1 MNKKNDNDKLREQK
15 SVELFNNFLR
25 NIPQDKVKFDEF
37 TMLEEITNAKIDYN
51 IMKDIL
57 DEKIKK
63 LDGKNIK
70 TIKDI

>member
-1 MNKKNDNDKLREQK
+1 MNDKLREQK

>member
-15 SVELFNNFLR
+15 SVELFNNFLK

>member
-1 MNKKNDNDKLREQK
+1 MNDKLREQK
-15 SVELFNNFLR
+15 SFELFNNFLR